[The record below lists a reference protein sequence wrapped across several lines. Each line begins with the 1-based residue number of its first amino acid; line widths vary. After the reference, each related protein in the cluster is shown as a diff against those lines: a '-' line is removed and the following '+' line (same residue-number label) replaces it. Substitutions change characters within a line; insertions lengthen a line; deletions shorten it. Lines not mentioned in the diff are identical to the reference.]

1 MLTFEALAQFDE
13 SAGSLVATVAL
24 KKTRA
29 SLTLLAMTSFGDE
42 FLMATEKNT
51 FSANLTNKS
60 SSFILPLGYGTNW
73 L

>member
-29 SLTLLAMTSFGDE
+29 SLTLLAMTSFGRRI
-42 FLMATEKNT
+42 FNGHGEKYFFSKFDKQIQQFYIT
-51 FSANLTNKS
+51 FRLWN
-60 SSFILPLGYGTNW
+60 
-73 L
+73 